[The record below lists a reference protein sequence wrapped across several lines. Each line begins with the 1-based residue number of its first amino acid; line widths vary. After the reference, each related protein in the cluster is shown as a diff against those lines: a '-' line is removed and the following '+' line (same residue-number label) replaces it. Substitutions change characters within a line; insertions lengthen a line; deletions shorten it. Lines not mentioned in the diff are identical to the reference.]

1 MATNKTEEV
10 EYALK
15 LFIAGATPNSSRA
28 ITNIQKI
35 LNSHL
40 AGRYA
45 LNIVDVRQEPAV
57 AREEQIVALPL
68 LIIKAPLPERRL
80 IGDLSNT
87 EKVLEGL
94 GINMNKNTDGI
105 EE

>member
-1 MATNKTEEV
+1 MATNKPDQI

-15 LFIAGATPNSSRA
+15 LFIAGATSNSSRA

-45 LNIVDVRQEPAV
+45 LNIVDVRQEPGI

-87 EKVLEGL
+87 KKVLEGL
-94 GINMNKNTDGI
+94 GITMNKNEDEIGG
-105 EE
+105 